1 MIDVNAYPIGSESV
15 EGLNFCAE
23 TLKSLPRIKKIHP
36 DLKTSIGVGNL
47 TNGLAKKPYMR
58 KVLTSVFLDEARK
71 AGLDCAILNP
81 NHYVPPESL
90 PSEDVE
96 LALKVILERDMNAF
110 DQLEEIALT
119 KKTGVKQK
127 KVDYADL
134 SAEESVCAKIKDGF
148 KQKEE
153 GSIKKD
159 GVEFSY
165 RDHIVVEV
173 AEVTNKA

>member
-1 MIDVNAYPIGSESV
+1 MY
-15 EGLNFCAE
+15 AE

-90 PSEDVE
+90 PVEDVE
-96 LALKVILERDMNAF
+96 LALKIILERRYERF
-110 DQLEEIALT
+110 
-119 KKTGVKQK
+119 
-127 KVDYADL
+127 
-134 SAEESVCAKIKDGF
+134 
-148 KQKEE
+148 
-153 GSIKKD
+153 
-159 GVEFSY
+159 
-165 RDHIVVEV
+165 
-173 AEVTNKA
+173 